1 MLFPQNPCKNTDRS
15 LPCTYDSISYQE
27 KPLLIS
33 NPVSFQVHGAKNMI
47 RIITRF
53 LRSLPKWVFKDTG
66 AGFKTMLSFS
76 SIVFLLAGPDVR
88 AQTDECDY
96 FVSWVEAAKETYQ
109 KTHRIYPVPARLKTQ
124 AIRYMPRLWVS
135 PRSWRPIYFEDY
147 LAKSI
152 LYRRSGGHVLT
163 ESPLADELAAMTFEE
178 QCRTYLDSE
187 EIASR
192 STAPVYVQFYRDKK
206 PGDPSEK
213 WTYVKYNLVF
223 DWSGLPEEL
232 SRIGKAGVFLIRG
245 DRMRWHRLDIHMA
258 AILAFDASNRLRM
271 LTLAQHNHQQ
281 TYLPGEDFSPD
292 QRPRLV
298 AAEGSNELYL
308 DNGEEGAVS
317 HRVVPFFDKVAY
329 LIDPEQKP
337 WLWAKDTT
345 YGRNAGGIEIPL
357 EPIFIKPKHPLA
369 DFSGLLGPPRR
380 FFGIYTGQDGPPGF
394 NYYAPPSYISLADFA
409 AMGFWKEGDHGLL
422 DEIGPLIDGPENT
435 DWEGLVKVM
444 ERRLSE
450 ALQRN

>member
-1 MLFPQNPCKNTDRS
+1 
-15 LPCTYDSISYQE
+15 
-27 KPLLIS
+27 
-33 NPVSFQVHGAKNMI
+33 
-47 RIITRF
+47 
-53 LRSLPKWVFKDTG
+53 
-66 AGFKTMLSFS
+66 MLSFL

-192 STAPVYVQFYRDKK
+192 STAPIYVQFYRDKK

-271 LTLAQHNHQQ
+271 LTLA
-281 TYLPGEDFSPD
+281 
-292 QRPRLV
+292 
-298 AAEGSNELYL
+298 
-308 DNGEEGAVS
+308 
-317 HRVVPFFDKVAY
+317 
-329 LIDPEQKP
+329 
-337 WLWAKDTT
+337 
-345 YGRNAGGIEIPL
+345 
-357 EPIFIKPKHPLA
+357 
-369 DFSGLLGPPRR
+369 
-380 FFGIYTGQDGPPGF
+380 
-394 NYYAPPSYISLADFA
+394 
-409 AMGFWKEGDHGLL
+409 
-422 DEIGPLIDGPENT
+422 
-435 DWEGLVKVM
+435 
-444 ERRLSE
+444 
-450 ALQRN
+450 